1 MIARRFK
8 RTAVKYF
15 PVRLVLCATLLVL
28 LAAPLLVYSRST
40 ELEMQTNVAVASN
53 FLEPAEVAEL
63 TRVIDRIEH
72 SSDVVVFRL
81 QLAANDSVF
90 AQATRNDSVK
100 TVLGAEPGN
109 IAVLYPNLGEPY
121 RDIFAKIIDGVEAQ
135 IGRHVVSYAV
145 GGAMTEQDILA
156 SLKRQDIKVVIA
168 LGRQGLKAASGL
180 VRDYGV
186 VVGGVVSAPEDD
198 ARNYSV
204 ISLAPDPGML
214 FERLKYFMPNARRVV
229 VVYDPRQNAWLI
241 RLARQAAR
249 KQGLELQAVEVT
261 DLKSAVRAY
270 QDLLASVD
278 PKKDA
283 LWLPQDPTTVEETSV
298 LPLVLEGAWNLNLAV
313 FSSNVTHV
321 KRGALFSL
329 YPNNVAL
336 GRQLAASA
344 LNYPV
349 GIPSV
354 PTVVPMKDALL
365 AVNLRT
371 ASHLGMQLSSPVK
384 QGIDLVFPAQ

>member
-1 MIARRFK
+1 
-8 RTAVKYF
+8 
-15 PVRLVLCATLLVL
+15 
-28 LAAPLLVYSRST
+28 
-40 ELEMQTNVAVASN
+40 MQTNVAVASN

>member
-1 MIARRFK
+1 
-8 RTAVKYF
+8 VKYF
-15 PVRLVLCATLLVL
+15 PVRLVPCATLLVL

-40 ELEMQTNVAVASN
+40 ELEMQTNAAVASN